1 MIADTYTHTHT
12 PLASACTQTQTL
24 TSGAPSLLCSFQ
36 VSRFAHT
43 HDFGGKV
50 SEQMVCDAETWS
62 QEGGGQ
68 GQDTGSAT
76 TVAVQQNL
84 PFFLSNWVFSL
95 CIFSFF
101 SQFHFF
107 SPHQSSAYTSFSFLL
122 PLYFSLIPFL
132 SSSFN
137 FTLHCSNAAM
147 ASICPGFTTRR
158 DNV

>member
-84 PFFLSNWVFSL
+84 PCLS
-95 CIFSFF
+95 
-101 SQFHFF
+101 
-107 SPHQSSAYTSFSFLL
+107 
-122 PLYFSLIPFL
+122 FSLIGSFPYAFSPFFHNSTFFPSPVLCLHFFFL
-132 SSSFN
+132 SSSPLFLPDSLP
-137 FTLHCSNAAM
+137 FFLLQLHPSL
-147 ASICPGFTTRR
+147 
-158 DNV
+158 